1 MSKKFTESQ
10 REVFKRLVLDCIL
23 QRLTTDESLDYIN
36 TKLKAKYDIE
46 IGPDYIKHIKMELR
60 QDSQKELSHLRK
72 NRLSYMN
79 HLFFD
84 RIDEVKNMQ
93 RKLWEIITSN
103 QEEKPDVA
111 IRSISEL
118 HKLSQSLYQMY
129 EMLPFLGNLPSN
141 AFTGLVDNDNDDNGG
156 GGGGEVDHVDKE
168 SVTAVVSSSQQKPIP
183 PSSYVGGNSR
193 GMYNLRHDID

>member
-1 MSKKFTESQ
+1 MSKLNQLQ
-10 REVFKRLVLDCIL
+10 REQLKRIILDSVL
-23 QRLTTDESLDYIN
+23 QRLTTAEARAHVKDKLGVEISIDYLN
-36 TKLKAKYDIE
+36 
-46 IGPDYIKHIKMELR
+46 HVKMELR

-79 HLFFD
+79 HLFFE

-118 HKLSQSLYQMY
+118 HKLSQSLCQMY
-129 EMLPFLGNLPSN
+129 EMLPLLGNLPSN
-141 AFTGLVDNDNDDNGG
+141 AFTGLVDNDNNDNGG
-156 GGGGEVDHVDKE
+156 GGDVVDVDKE
-168 SVTAVVSSSQQKPIP
+168 SVTAAVSSSQHKPIP
-183 PSSYVGGNSR
+183 PSYIGGNSA
-193 GMYNLRHDID
+193 GMYNLRHEID

>member
-1 MSKKFTESQ
+1 VLYHLLSEMSKLKQQQ
-10 REVFKRLVLDCIL
+10 REQLKRIILDSIL
-23 QRLTTDESLDYIN
+23 QRLTTAETQTHVKDKLGVEISIDYLN
-36 TKLKAKYDIE
+36 
-46 IGPDYIKHIKMELR
+46 HVKMELR
-60 QDSQKELSHLRK
+60 QDSQKELNHLRN

-79 HLFFD
+79 HLFFE

-118 HKLSQSLYQMY
+118 HKLSQSLCQMY
-129 EMLPFLGNLPSN
+129 EMLPLLGNLPSN
-141 AFTGLVDNDNDDNGG
+141 AFTGLVDDNNND
-156 GGGGEVDHVDKE
+156 GEVDAYKEDKE
-168 SVTAVVSSSQQKPIP
+168 VSSSSSSSSQ
-183 PSSYVGGNSR
+183 PSYLGGNSG